1 MLTKWKIIAALGL
14 AAAGAV
20 ASGIAVLLQKLPP
33 EDAAPAGEP
42 QAKPKNL
49 VTGSYSF
56 ISGFQDAATVEV
68 CLDYDPE
75 AFSFVVVED
84 EFLNYSS
91 ASHAAIVCGRDF
103 NLQLEYAGYYNGED
117 FAAHKA
123 ALAEK
128 YRTHGNFA
136 CGDLAGIWVQD
147 GDNILIHLPIPDDQ
161 YSYLLIVLV
170 QNAVTA
176 ISYSFAEIINIF
188 AGNVPH
194 TVHSRLLTMLRPA
207 CRNRKCKFAHHSQRP
222 G

>member
-1 MLTKWKIIAALGL
+1 MLTKWKIITALGL

-33 EDAAPAGEP
+33 EEAAPAGGP

-49 VTGSYSF
+49 LTGSYSF

-75 AFSFVVVED
+75 AFSFVVIED

-123 ALAEK
+123 ALVEK
-128 YRTHGNFA
+128 YRTHGDFV
-136 CGDLAGIWVQD
+136 CGGLAGIWVQD

-161 YSYLLIVLV
+161 HSYLLITV
-170 QNAVTA
+170 QKTPDYDDELTTLPDYAPLK
-176 ISYSFAEIINIF
+176 E
-188 AGNVPH
+188 
-194 TVHSRLLTMLRPA
+194 LLGTLRFF
-207 CRNRKCKFAHHSQRP
+207 RH
-222 G
+222 

>member
-1 MLTKWKIIAALGL
+1 MLTKWKIITALGL

-33 EDAAPAGEP
+33 EEAAPAGDT
-42 QAKPKNL
+42 KTGPKNL

-103 NLQLEYAGYYNGED
+103 NLQLVGGFSIDTYKRIFNTEE
-117 FAAHKA
+117 
-123 ALAEK
+123 L
-128 YRTHGNFA
+128 
-136 CGDLAGIWVQD
+136 
-147 GDNILIHLPIPDDQ
+147 NILENPNTP
-161 YSYLLIVLV
+161 
-170 QNAVTA
+170 
-176 ISYSFAEIINIF
+176 
-188 AGNVPH
+188 GNLFFCSSKEAKN
-194 TVHSRLLTMLRPA
+194 TD
-207 CRNRKCKFAHHSQRP
+207 
-222 G
+222 

>member
-1 MLTKWKIIAALGL
+1 MCHAHKMENHHRAGSGRRWRRGFGYCG
-14 AAAGAV
+14 AAAEA
-20 ASGIAVLLQKLPP
+20 AAA

-68 CLDYDPE
+68 CFDYDPE

-161 YSYLLIVLV
+161 YSYLLITV
-170 QNAVTA
+170 QKTPDYDDELTTLPDYA
-176 ISYSFAEIINIF
+176 
-188 AGNVPH
+188 PLKD
-194 TVHSRLLTMLRPA
+194 LLGTLRFF
-207 CRNRKCKFAHHSQRP
+207 RH
-222 G
+222 

>member
-1 MLTKWKIIAALGL
+1 MFAKWKIIAALGL
-14 AAAGAV
+14 TAASAV

-33 EDAAPAGEP
+33 EEAAQAGDTK
-42 QAKPKNL
+42 AKPKNL

-91 ASHAAIVCGRDF
+91 ASHAAIVYGKDF
-103 NLQLEYAGYYNGED
+103 NLQLEYAGYYSGED

-123 ALAEK
+123 ALLEK
-128 YRTHGNFA
+128 YQTHGEFA
-136 CGDLAGIWVQD
+136 CGDLTGIWVQD

-161 YSYLLIVLV
+161 HSYLLVTV
-170 QNAVTA
+170 QKTSDYDDELTSLPDYAPLK
-176 ISYSFAEIINIF
+176 E
-188 AGNVPH
+188 
-194 TVHSRLLTMLRPA
+194 LLGTLRFF
-207 CRNRKCKFAHHSQRP
+207 RR
-222 G
+222 